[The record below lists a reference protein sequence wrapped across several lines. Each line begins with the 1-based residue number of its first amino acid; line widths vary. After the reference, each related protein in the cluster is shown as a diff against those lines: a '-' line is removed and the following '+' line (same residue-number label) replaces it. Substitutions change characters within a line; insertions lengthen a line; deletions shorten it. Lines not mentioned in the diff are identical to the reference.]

1 MAPPPTPVL
10 PPVLD
15 VRKSFSPANP
25 DRAEAILVMG
35 GPSAG
40 GGGHRLEARFE
51 LKTTEGSVGLVE
63 PRVSFDLSR
72 MRSET
77 SESILILSAHRLL
90 LADEPARKAA
100 GKPLLLTDGR
110 DGADPEVLS
119 QELDRV
125 LSCPLPRKG
134 KGKKDAILALASIAT
149 LVFDPRLCE
158 TSRWARLRRRSVEV
172 VCRGP
177 GFRQSPSVVLSG
189 YTPHK
194 AGVRLLALA
203 VGGMGGSGVLDGW
216 MLKSTGRGGT
226 RFVPRELRLALQDSQ
241 SSGEALEHRIRAA
254 DWGADAFKGLP
265 EALAAWEEAMAEF
278 GALLSEAEK
287 KAKAAA

>member
-1 MAPPPTPVL
+1 MAPPPIPVL

-15 VRKSFSPANP
+15 VRIAFAPANP
-25 DRAEAILVMG
+25 NRAEAILVMG
-35 GPSAG
+35 GPSAA

-51 LKTTEGSVGLVE
+51 LKTTEGTVALVE

-72 MRSET
+72 MRPET
-77 SESILILSAHRLL
+77 AESVLILSAHRLL
-90 LADEPARKAA
+90 LAEEPARTHAK
-100 GKPLLLTDGR
+100 KPLLLADGR

-119 QELDRV
+119 SELSRI

-134 KGKKDAILALASIAT
+134 KGRKDSILALASIAT

-194 AGVRLLALA
+194 AGARVLALA
-203 VGGMGGSGVLDGW
+203 VGGMGGDGVLDGW
-216 MLKSTGRGGT
+216 MLKTTGRGGT

-241 SSGEALEHRIRAA
+241 SAGEALEHRIRAA
-254 DWGADAFKGLP
+254 DWGAEAFKDRP
-265 EALAAWEEAMAEF
+265 EALSAWEEATADF
-278 GALLSEAEK
+278 GALLAEAEK